1 MVCSNTS
8 DNQTILRA
16 GHISYSLG
24 ELARSAVPQLSN
36 KAACQAEQFG
46 GQLRVGS
53 PAQHDRCK
61 EEDSHNFSW
70 LMNAARDVT
79 GGRMHLR
86 PTCLLDKLSI
96 IEYVY
101 QSYVTSVFFYS

>member
-1 MVCSNTS
+1 MKTTSRTGTSICRGERMVCSNTS

-16 GHISYSLG
+16 GPISYSLG

-70 LMNAARDVT
+70 LIKQLGTLQEVGRIRD
-79 GGRMHLR
+79 
-86 PTCLLDKLSI
+86 LLA
-96 IEYVY
+96 V
-101 QSYVTSVFFYS
+101 